1 MRSRF
6 VFLSL
11 TLFSLTT
18 FAKESA
24 VERPCSTIEIHTE
37 EKLKLSKTE
46 RKWICGDDESSSW
59 RKVPPWQAQFFL
71 KTFLQDRGYHK
82 PSFEVRGE
90 HLIVAVG
97 EKTILKTF
105 RFINPPEGFHPE
117 KRRKL
122 KGRPLTPTL
131 LSEIEGWTKA
141 RLQNRGYAC
150 PKVEVTSVAN
160 EGSMQIFIEPGQ
172 KHYFPDTDLF
182 DVRGSK
188 RQVYLD
194 RYEAFL
200 PDQLFDLRLTQLTA
214 NRMVYDEFHLSSYFD
229 VTCNENEEL
238 QLTPRL
244 VTGDPQLISAG
255 VGANTEVGALARL
268 RYKHTQMDNSGS
280 YFESQLFLS
289 FVEQSFENS
298 FKLYDGPPYRD
309 RDYWMPR
316 LFLRNEIE
324 GKYEA
329 FSASLAL
336 LYGSTIESESFRTE
350 FRLGPAY
357 THTSIREPATNTFAS
372 FSTQGDISF
381 QSHDYEYFLRDPRE
395 GWQVSTT
402 IESAY
407 ENLGAN
413 QTFHQWTY
421 QHQLLSNW
429 NDWDPPLLILGWRFK
444 AGTFLMDNDRLFF
457 TVVPE
462 NLRFYLG
469 GDGNLRGFSRK
480 QIPINRPGSM
490 TYLYQGFEVRAGDVF
505 PYNLQPFVF
514 FDMAWEG
521 DRSLELERTLYYSPG
536 VGVRWSSFI
545 GPIRAS
551 LSRGSA
557 LYEDEVEVKS
567 HWQFYLSLGRE
578 F

>member
-1 MRSRF
+1 MAF
-6 VFLSL
+6 FFL
-11 TLFSLTT
+11 TLLPIT
-18 FAKESA
+18 ALGKESA
-24 VERPCSTIEIHTE
+24 VERPCATIEIHAE

-46 RKWICGDDESSSW
+46 RKWICGDNESASW
-59 RKVPPWQAQFFL
+59 QKVPPWQAQFFL
-71 KTFLQDRGYHK
+71 KTFLQDRGYHQ
-82 PSFEVRGE
+82 PSFSNEGDL
-90 HLIVAVG
+90 LIVKVG
-97 EKTILKTF
+97 DKTTLKSF
-105 RFINPPEGFHPE
+105 HFINPPEGFQPE

-122 KGRPLTPTL
+122 KGRALTPAL

-141 RLQNRGYAC
+141 RLQHRGYAC
-150 PKVEVTSVAN
+150 PQVEVTSVPN
-160 EGSMQIFIEPGQ
+160 EGSMQIFINAGQ
-172 KHYFPDTDLF
+172 KHYFPQTDLF
-182 DVRGSK
+182 EVRGSQ
-188 RQVYLD
+188 REVYLN
-194 RYEAFL
+194 RYEAFV
-200 PDQLFDLRLTQLTA
+200 PGQLFDIRLTQLTA
-214 NRMVYDEFHLSSYFD
+214 NRMVFDEFHLSSYFD
-229 VTCNENEEL
+229 VGCGAQNEL
-238 QLTPRL
+238 LLTPRL

-255 VGANTEVGALARL
+255 VGFNTEVGALARL
-268 RYKHTQMDNSGS
+268 RYKHTQMDESGS

-316 LFLRNEIE
+316 LSLRNEIE

-336 LYGSTIESESFRTE
+336 LYGSTFEFETLRSE

-357 THTSIREPATNTFAS
+357 THTTIREPARSTFAS
-372 FSTQGDISF
+372 FSTQGEFSL

-395 GWQVSTT
+395 GWQISSK
-402 IESAY
+402 IESAF

-421 QHQLLSNW
+421 QHQCLSNW
-429 NDWDPPLLILGWRFK
+429 NDWDPPLMILGWRFK
-444 AGTFLMDNDRLFF
+444 AGTFLMENDRLFF
-457 TVVPE
+457 AVVPE

-490 TYLYQGFEVRAGDVF
+490 TYLYQGFEIRAGEVF

-514 FDMAWEG
+514 LDMAWEG

-536 VGVRWSSFI
+536 LGVRWSSFI

-557 LYEDEVEVKS
+557 LYTDDIEVKS

>member
-1 MRSRF
+1 M
-6 VFLSL
+6 SL

-24 VERPCSTIEIHTE
+24 VEHPCSTIEIHTE

-59 RKVPPWQAQFFL
+59 QKIPPWQARFFL

-82 PSFEVRGE
+82 PSFEVIGDR
-90 HLIVAVG
+90 LITKVG
-97 EKTILKTF
+97 EKTVLKSF

-122 KGRPLTPTL
+122 KGRALTPGL

-150 PKVEVTSVAN
+150 PKVEVTSVPK
-160 EGSMQIFIEPGQ
+160 EGSMQIFIESGK
-172 KHYFPDTDLF
+172 KHYFPKTSLF
-182 DVRGSK
+182 EVRGSD
-188 RQVYLD
+188 REVYLN

-200 PDQLFDLRLTQLTA
+200 PGQLFDLSLTQLTA

-229 VTCNENEEL
+229 VSCNDQNEL
-238 QLTPRL
+238 QLAPRL

-255 VGANTEVGALARL
+255 VGFNTEVGTLARF
-268 RYKHTQMDNSGS
+268 RYKHTQMDDSGS

-329 FSASLAL
+329 TSASLAL
-336 LYGSTIESESFRTE
+336 LYGSTFEFEDFRSE

-357 THTSIREPATNTFAS
+357 NHTTIREPTRNTFVS
-372 FSTQGDISF
+372 FSTQGEFSL

-395 GWQVSTT
+395 GWQVSSTL
-402 IESAY
+402 ESAFQK
-407 ENLGAN
+407 LGAN
-413 QTFHQWTY
+413 RTFHQWTY
-421 QHQLLSNW
+421 QHQWLSNW
-429 NDWDPPLLILGWRFK
+429 NDWDPPLMILGWRFK
-444 AGTFLMDNDRLFF
+444 VGTFLMDDDRLFYA
-457 TVVPE
+457 VVPE
-462 NLRFYLG
+462 TLRFYLG
-469 GDGNLRGFSRK
+469 GDANLRGFGRK
-480 QIPINRPGSM
+480 QIPIDRLGSM
-490 TYLYQGFEVRAGDVF
+490 TYLYQGFEARVGEVF

-514 FDMAWEG
+514 LDLAWEG
-521 DRSLELERTLYYSPG
+521 ERSLKLSRTLYYSPG
-536 VGVRWSSFI
+536 FGLRWSSFI
-545 GPIRAS
+545 GPIRAT
-551 LSRGSA
+551 LSQGSVLFA
-557 LYEDEVEVKS
+557 DNLNFKP